1 MRYINFGFIFLIL
14 GSIIGAG
21 FASGKEIEV
30 FFSSSGKLSYLIV
43 VLSSIFLYFTLKN
56 LIKLGKIA
64 KTANIKEVNKL
75 LFKKT
80 SKFFDKTLAAFFR
93 KRTDF
98 LCVSP
103 DVLGES
109 KGWSSDLIT
118 VDEYMSS
125 LSAIIMDEDNYRWYE
140 FVKGCSIN

>member
-1 MRYINFGFIFLIL
+1 CLWQKPRNFPSKKSDVFRFPHAISRGNPRKSPVSALKSPFFTP
-14 GSIIGAG
+14 S
-21 FASGKEIEV
+21 
-30 FFSSSGKLSYLIV
+30 FFSSPSPSPGFRRPSQQP
-43 VLSSIFLYFTLKN
+43 
-56 LIKLGKIA
+56 
-64 KTANIKEVNKL
+64 
-75 LFKKT
+75 KT
-80 SKFFDKTLAAFFR
+80 SNFFDKTLAAFFR

>member
-1 MRYINFGFIFLIL
+1 MFSPPRFSPPLPPLL
-14 GSIIGAG
+14 GSDA
-21 FASGKEIEV
+21 
-30 FFSSSGKLSYLIV
+30 L
-43 VLSSIFLYFTLKN
+43 LSSLKPQNFLTKP
-56 LIKLGKIA
+56 
-64 KTANIKEVNKL
+64 
-75 LFKKT
+75 
-80 SKFFDKTLAAFFR
+80 LAAFFR